1 MRSKYLLVGVVVAV
15 LFSVTATAIVLA
27 GNLDPANPPASTS
40 SYTLED
46 IYNRLNA
53 GTAGSESTFTEPSSG
68 PGTGTMH
75 TLNDLMGA
83 APAVDDTHGAAPGE
97 VLASKTYW
105 GLSSGAWGPQMGT
118 GPGAGVPKTGQT
130 TSDEDGDDG
139 DLQKGVAWPN
149 PRFAD
154 NGDGTVTD
162 NLTGLIWL
170 ENANC
175 DGLKTWANALTWANG
190 LNDGCE
196 SCGGTNTDCGLSDG
210 SIEGEWRLPN
220 LRELQSLVHYGVYD
234 PAVPNT
240 TGLAKWTAGD
250 PFANVLS
257 NHYWSSTT
265 QGVSSNAWNVHLH
278 VGYVG
283 GLGKDNSVYVWPV
296 RGGQ

>member
-68 PGTGTMH
+68 PDTGTMH

-83 APAVDDTHGAAPGE
+83 APAVDDTDGAAPGE
-97 VLASKTYW
+97 VLAGKTYW
-105 GLSSGAWGPQMGT
+105 GLSSGAWGPQVGT
-118 GPGAGVPKTGQT
+118 GAGARVTKTGQI
-130 TSDEDGDDG
+130 TSSATGDDG
-139 DLQKGVAWPN
+139 NLQKGVAWPT
-149 PRFAD
+149 PRFTD
-154 NGDGTVTD
+154 NGNGTVTD

-175 DGLKTWANALTWANG
+175 FSSRAWADALSDANT
-190 LNDGCE
+190 LNSGE
-196 SCGGTNTDCGLSDG
+196 CGLSDG
-210 SIEGEWRLPN
+210 SAEGEWRLPN
-220 LRELQSLVHYGVYD
+220 VRELQSLIDYGRWD
-234 PAVPNT
+234 PALPSGHTFSGVQS
-240 TGLAKWTAGD
+240 G
-250 PFANVLS
+250 F
-257 NHYWSSTT
+257 YWSSTT
-265 QGVSSNAWNVHLH
+265 LADGTAYAWLVGLYYGGVGNGNKA
-278 VGYVG
+278 GTF
-283 GLGKDNSVYVWPV
+283 YVWPV